1 MSDILR
7 QNELE
12 RIYQKIAETENIIAK
27 ECSQCADHL
36 AVLKKLYSR
45 VNDIE
50 KAQIYQ
56 TAIKSMQKTSD

>member
-1 MSDILR
+1 MTR

-12 RIYQKIAETENIIAK
+12 RIYQNIAETEKIIAK

-45 VNDIE
+45 ANDIE